1 MNFTIAAIV
10 LAWIA
15 ITLLALVVSG
25 LVRHVYALT
34 AAVAGQREARE
45 EQVHERPSALEI
57 GAAAPSIDG
66 AEGVGAGKPALLL
79 FVDAA
84 CGTCERVLV
93 SFAAL
98 AMQHSEDA
106 AFVVLFSGRPSTFES
121 PPVQVLAH
129 MARTFQRYSVPM
141 TPYAVGVSPDG
152 RIAAAQGIAFDPMLD
167 DLLERTLK
175 TRKVA

>member
-1 MNFTIAAIV
+1 MNFTVAAIA

-15 ITLLALVVSG
+15 IMLLALVVSG

-34 AAVAGQREARE
+34 AAVAGRQEARE
-45 EQVHERPSALEI
+45 EQMHERPSALEI

-66 AEGVGAGKPALLL
+66 ADGVAAGKSALLL

-121 PPVQVLAH
+121 PQVQVLAH
-129 MARTFQRYSVPM
+129 MARTFERYSIPM
-141 TPYAVGVSPDG
+141 TPYAVGVTSDG

-167 DLLERTLK
+167 DLLERTLRG
-175 TRKVA
+175 RKVA